1 MIYFGVENNIKPEIG
16 KKYAFICDGKL
27 HIGECIPS
35 HTSYHWAMKDLND
48 GKTYYPYCSE
58 VLDIEQPLMSAL
70 WERSNKL
77 FNMGKL
83 E

>member
-16 KKYAFICDGKL
+16 KKYVFIHEGKL
-27 HIGECIPS
+27 HMGECIHCDS
-35 HTSYHWAMKDLND
+35 GYEWAMKDINN
-48 GKTYYPYCSE
+48 GKTYYPYSSE

-77 FNMGKL
+77 FNTAKL
-83 E
+83 Q